1 MPRVSAYH
9 RPSSL
14 EEALALLERDGAH
27 VLGGGADL
35 VGRLNTGELGDIEV
49 VDLQSLGLS
58 SIVSDAAGR
67 VRLGAMASLQA
78 VADTESLPGALRDL
92 ARAEEP
98 STLRGRATI
107 GGVVAGRDP
116 ESVLLAGLLAADASV
131 VLADASGER
140 TVALATVLAEGVGRG
155 VITAVVVATD
165 GTWATSA
172 TRRTPADVPIVAVVG
187 RRRPDRSVA
196 RAVTGVAATPIVVDA
211 DAADPASGLEPSA
224 DFRGSADYRRHLAAV
239 HLARVLDALASN

>member
-27 VLGGGADL
+27 VLGGGSDL

-131 VLADASGER
+131 VLADAC
-140 TVALATVLAEGVGRG
+140 LLY
-155 VITAVVVATD
+155 
-165 GTWATSA
+165 TS
-172 TRRTPADVPIVAVVG
+172 RCV
-187 RRRPDRSVA
+187 
-196 RAVTGVAATPIVVDA
+196 
-211 DAADPASGLEPSA
+211 
-224 DFRGSADYRRHLAAV
+224 
-239 HLARVLDALASN
+239 